1 MKNIWLLPLY
11 LALSLLDGCATYP
24 VNAPLKGYD
33 PQAGYRFRNIARG
46 DNSDELFVVL
56 TFSGGGTRAASLSY
70 GVLQQL
76 DNTFIEIDGR
86 QCRLLGE
93 VDIIS
98 SVSGGSFTAAYYAL
112 FGDRIFEDYENRFL
126 KKDVQGNLIG
136 LVLSPWNWVRAM
148 SGLFG
153 RTDVAAEFYDEKVFE
168 GKTFADL
175 LDLNRRPFIMINS
188 TDMTLGAPFHF
199 TQDQFDL
206 LYSDLASF
214 PVSRAVAA
222 SSAFPIL
229 LSPIALYN
237 HPAGDDYREPA
248 WITDALGDLNCSL
261 RQSLRAQHAHSY
273 ADKQNRPYI
282 HLIDG
287 GVSDN
292 LGLRAVLHS
301 LSAYD
306 CDWSLLQML
315 TDHKV
320 KKVAFIIVNARTEPD
335 TSWDKRPKEPKMGQV
350 ASATISGFLDNY
362 TFESSALLEER
373 LQTLTQ
379 QLESQPAAIRAADSN
394 SCPDGT
400 PPTLASPESVT
411 FYSIEVCFDNI
422 QDPAQK
428 RYFKS
433 LPTTFT
439 LKKQQVDCLKK
450 IGARLLT
457 ESPQFQSLVR
467 DLNGSIP
474 RIANADLAV
483 DCNSCK

>member
-1 MKNIWLLPLY
+1 MKNMALLPLY
-11 LALSLLDGCATYP
+11 LALSLAAGCATYP
-24 VNAPLKGYD
+24 VNAPLDRYD
-33 PQAGYRFRNIARG
+33 PSTGYRFRNIARG
-46 DNSDELFVVL
+46 ENSDELFIVL

-76 DNTFIEIDGR
+76 DNTCIEIDGR
-86 QCRLLGE
+86 QCRLLDE

-112 FGDRIFEDYENRFL
+112 FGDRIFADYEKRFL
-126 KKDVQGNLIG
+126 KKDVQGTLLG
-136 LVLSPWNWVRAM
+136 RVLSPWNWLHAM

-153 RTDVAAEFYDEKVFE
+153 RTDVAAEFYDEKIFE

-175 LDLNRRPFIMINS
+175 AALNRRPFIIINS

-206 LYSDLASF
+206 LYSDLSSF

-237 HPAGDDYREPA
+237 HPAGADYAEPT
-248 WITDALGDLNCSL
+248 WVTDALCDSNCSL
-261 RQSLRAQHAHSY
+261 RQSLRARHAHSY
-273 ADKQNRPYI
+273 SDKQNRPHI

-292 LGLRAVLHS
+292 LGLRPVLHS
-301 LSAYD
+301 LGDYD

-315 TDHKV
+315 ADRKV
-320 KKVAFIIVNARTEPD
+320 KKVAFIVVNARTEPD
-335 TSWDKRPKEPKMGQV
+335 TSWDKRPKEPGIRKV

-379 QLESQPAAIRAADSN
+379 QLQSQPAAWAADSN
-394 SCPDGT
+394 NCPYGT
-400 PPTLASPESVT
+400 PASPESVT

-422 QDPAQK
+422 EDPAQK

-439 LKKQQVDCLKK
+439 LKKKQVDCLKK
-450 IGARLLT
+450 IGAQLLA
-457 ESPQFQSLVR
+457 ESPQFHALVH
-467 DLNGSIP
+467 DLNGSVP
-474 RIANADLAV
+474 TIANADLAV